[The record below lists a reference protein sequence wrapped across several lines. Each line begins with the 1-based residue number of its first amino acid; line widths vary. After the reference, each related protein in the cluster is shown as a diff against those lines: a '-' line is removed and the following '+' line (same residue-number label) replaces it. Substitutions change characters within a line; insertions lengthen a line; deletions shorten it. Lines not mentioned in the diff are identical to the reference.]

1 MPSDSLSTWDDN
13 PPVVMG
19 THVLLELID
28 EHGARE
34 RYEFDM
40 TPDSASDF
48 DAGLLGLGTPLGKAI
63 SGKKAGTTVAY
74 VRGDLRSVEILTVL
88 PPAGALSTEAAER
101 RRQALEEARRKV
113 AKTAAQTFAQTFEGK
128 WGGYDPDGMEHW
140 DDANNSLTP
149 P

>member
-13 PPVVMG
+13 PPVVLG

-63 SGKKAGTTVAY
+63 AGKKAGAIVDLKRVTAC
-74 VRGDLRSVEILTVL
+74 RIDINARDDGDACLDEAVCQPSRATEKINTRDLAHFL
-88 PPAGALSTEAAER
+88 PLWVTRLLSR
-101 RRQALEEARRKV
+101 
-113 AKTAAQTFAQTFEGK
+113 
-128 WGGYDPDGMEHW
+128 
-140 DDANNSLTP
+140 
-149 P
+149 

>member
-34 RYEFDM
+34 RYE
-40 TPDSASDF
+40 F